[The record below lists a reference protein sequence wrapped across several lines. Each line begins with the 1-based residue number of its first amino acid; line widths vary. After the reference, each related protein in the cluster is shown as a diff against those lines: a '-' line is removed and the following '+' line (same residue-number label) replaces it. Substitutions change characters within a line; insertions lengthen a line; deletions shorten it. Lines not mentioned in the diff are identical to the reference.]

1 MCHMKNEH
9 GEMVANLRWQEQVEY
24 VLGRKLRWECRHER
38 NTCYKRIANCPYC
51 NCGYIGMIPEA
62 LQSHMSQVH
71 QELLELAN
79 DLGILFATV
88 VMHARNFQEIP
99 SAEKMLRPARGSMCT
114 RCDWFV
120 GKDRLSVC
128 QHARKAHPRTEVE
141 GTRTE
146 ACRVELRPIWLHPE
160 RDRERIAQADQGL
173 REDNERRATLRAAL
187 EVAAAAPVNNVPRTG
202 AMEEAARSRREREE
216 ALRAR
221 RERETP
227 ENERRHPDPS
237 DTSSDQEQGQDRIER
252 AGTSQEQETTNEGH
266 LEAEERATGHQEG
279 NEERGNNR
287 TEEGVRETDEEV
299 DDVDELLTN
308 DRTRRE
314 RREIRR
320 RQRQGR
326 QERAR
331 QRQVNPDSEPT
342 EEPSG
347 SEREEQT
354 DGEPHRRRQP
364 QPRRTPAQ
372 MLELA
377 RTWTEE
383 GKREEEESVN
393 LPKIWGAKR
402 RKLHNRLNNVMR
414 TKIQKLI
421 EDCQREDLE
430 TEEEW
435 YIWEG
440 MMWRVKTILR
450 KEIRRALKIPID
462 HQRGQ
467 FRARD
472 RAGEDERRTLER
484 YRSMGKLISTIQRI
498 RAVQTMAGGQRN
510 QNIVARLKDKAFS
523 LLQQIPDELLEIIGR
538 RDARTIDELV
548 DERQERLDYIRA
560 ELIRKEAEMGGRSLT
575 ADIRERYKEDPSKT
589 LRWFVLDDKSPECEI
604 PMETFEE
611 TYGAKW
617 EEEPPFQWQEIWG
630 LTRHGGEEDVGNIGH
645 TLRNLLL
652 DEEMIKKT
660 LSSRSNM
667 SAHGVDGLG
676 NAVWKANTEVAVR
689 LIRHTIELMWKHK
702 SFPESMKD
710 AKTIFLYKGGDKEE
724 AKSWRPI
731 TIMTTLY
738 RAMTAHMAHCL
749 QVLNMS
755 HRFISPQQKGFMMT
769 PAGAI
774 EHITLVNEMISDASR
789 NHKSLYL
796 VSLDLRDAF
805 GSVPHELIMRNMEGL
820 GIPEEFIDA
829 IRDMYDGCKTK
840 MTTSQG
846 TSRPFLLNRGV
857 KQGCPLSP
865 TLFNCCIEPL
875 LRRLNQRAARDGY
888 HVAGD
893 AIAVLAYADD
903 VLLLS
908 DTEEGMN
915 NLLRLTEEFCEYAQ
929 LTVNAQKCRSLTY
942 IVQQRSRSTIST
954 EFRVRGEAIPA
965 VSLEGTFEYL
975 GAAIGV
981 VGTRR
986 MRTRLR
992 LLEKIEEDVTL
1003 IASSPLKDN
1012 QVVDAVRRF
1021 ILPRAEYSLMSG
1033 ICPKESIKDLD
1044 TKIRG
1049 ILGRRIRTAGIPKD
1063 FFYANWRDG
1072 GLSLPKMT
1080 ERQAELTLN
1089 TFVRLYDSSE
1099 ELTRKI
1105 FRHCVT
1111 DERIK
1116 RGLNRDES
1124 SELLQIELDENG
1136 EIPQSR
1142 GTNSILIRAIK
1153 AMESL
1158 DVRLYRREHSFYVK
1172 TRSEEGWEETKIAGR
1187 HLNLLPTLNEML
1199 RKKHIRRLQEHPM
1212 KGHSFK
1218 TLANRPL
1225 SNFFIDWRSKVSSDT
1240 IRFAWRARTNTLMTG
1255 EVERRRGTGEGR
1267 CSSCRQLDSLMHRL
1281 NGCPSRRFAYKPR
1294 HDAIV
1299 NVLCDEINK
1308 QGGSRNRRTFHW
1320 DSTVEGPNGER
1331 LQDQHLAR
1339 LKPDLW
1345 FYDETGLKIVE
1356 VTVPY
1361 GSATM
1366 LNGRETDT
1374 LQVRRDEKIRK
1385 YTALAEAARA
1395 QFGVNVG
1402 LYVIVVSSLGAI
1414 PEATMRDLRHLVLAH
1429 ANGTAKK
1436 MVFAAIKG
1444 SRDIY
1449 LNRMS
1454 QQIRRQER
1462 VPTGDPEIEEMN
1474 NQDRAPPS
1482 EDDMEERSDD
1492 SQSLESSDETLD
1504 EADSD
1509 LLEDPTR
1516 PWWDTENGEPRPE
1529 EEEGNE
1535 EIARAVDALF
1545 GTEVRPEPAERAH
1558 DQGGEPT
1565 REATHTGTGSVEGPD
1580 QEDRRRRRGSSGGPL
1595 TLTAD
1600 VETAQQD

>member
-1 MCHMKNEH
+1 M
-9 GEMVANLRWQEQVEY
+9 
-24 VLGRKLRWECRHER
+24 
-38 NTCYKRIANCPYC
+38 
-51 NCGYIGMIPEA
+51 
-62 LQSHMSQVH
+62 
-71 QELLELAN
+71 
-79 DLGILFATV
+79 
-88 VMHARNFQEIP
+88 
-99 SAEKMLRPARGSMCT
+99 
-114 RCDWFV
+114 
-120 GKDRLSVC
+120 
-128 QHARKAHPRTEVE
+128 
-141 GTRTE
+141 
-146 ACRVELRPIWLHPE
+146 
-160 RDRERIAQADQGL
+160 
-173 REDNERRATLRAAL
+173 
-187 EVAAAAPVNNVPRTG
+187 
-202 AMEEAARSRREREE
+202 
-216 ALRAR
+216 
-221 RERETP
+221 
-227 ENERRHPDPS
+227 
-237 DTSSDQEQGQDRIER
+237 
-252 AGTSQEQETTNEGH
+252 
-266 LEAEERATGHQEG
+266 
-279 NEERGNNR
+279 
-287 TEEGVRETDEEV
+287 
-299 DDVDELLTN
+299 
-308 DRTRRE
+308 
-314 RREIRR
+314 
-320 RQRQGR
+320 
-326 QERAR
+326 
-331 QRQVNPDSEPT
+331 
-342 EEPSG
+342 
-347 SEREEQT
+347 
-354 DGEPHRRRQP
+354 
-364 QPRRTPAQ
+364 
-372 MLELA
+372 
-377 RTWTEE
+377 
-383 GKREEEESVN
+383 
-393 LPKIWGAKR
+393 
-402 RKLHNRLNNVMR
+402 
-414 TKIQKLI
+414 
-421 EDCQREDLE
+421 
-430 TEEEW
+430 
-435 YIWEG
+435 
-440 MMWRVKTILR
+440 
-450 KEIRRALKIPID
+450 
-462 HQRGQ
+462 
-467 FRARD
+467 
-472 RAGEDERRTLER
+472 
-484 YRSMGKLISTIQRI
+484 
-498 RAVQTMAGGQRN
+498 
-510 QNIVARLKDKAFS
+510 
-523 LLQQIPDELLEIIGR
+523 
-538 RDARTIDELV
+538 
-548 DERQERLDYIRA
+548 
-560 ELIRKEAEMGGRSLT
+560 
-575 ADIRERYKEDPSKT
+575 
-589 LRWFVLDDKSPECEI
+589 
-604 PMETFEE
+604 
-611 TYGAKW
+611 
-617 EEEPPFQWQEIWG
+617 
-630 LTRHGGEEDVGNIGH
+630 TRHGGEEDVGNIRH
-645 TLRNLLL
+645 TLWNLLL

-710 AKTIFLYKGGDKEE
+710 AKTIFLYKGGDKGE

-731 TIMTTLY
+731 TIMTTIY

-749 QVLNMS
+749 QVLNAT
-755 HRFISPQQKGFMMT
+755 HGFISPQQKGFMMT

-789 NHKSLYL
+789 NHKSIYM

-846 TSRPFLLNRGV
+846 MSRPFLLNRGV

-915 NLLRLTEEFCEYAQ
+915 SLLRLTEEFCEYAQ
-929 LTVNAQKCRSLTY
+929 LTVNVQKCRSLTY
-942 IVQQRSRSTIST
+942 IVQHRSRSTIST

-1012 QVVDAVRRF
+1012 QVVDAIRRF

-1033 ICPKESIKDLD
+1033 ICPRKSIKDLD
-1044 TKIRG
+1044 TRIRG

-1158 DVRLYRREHSFYVK
+1158 NVRLYRKEHSFYVK

-1240 IRFAWRARTNTLMTG
+1240 IRFAWRARTNTLATG
-1255 EVERRRGTGEGR
+1255 EVERRRGNGEGR

-1281 NGCPSRRFAYKPR
+1281 NGCPNRRFAYKPR

-1308 QGGSRNRRTFHW
+1308 QGGTRNRRTFHW

-1331 LQDQHLAR
+1331 LREQQLAR

-1361 GSATM
+1361 GSTTM

-1374 LQVRRDEKIRK
+1374 LQVRREEKIRK
-1385 YTALAEAARA
+1385 YTALVEAARA

-1449 LNRMS
+1449 LNRVA
-1454 QQIRRQER
+1454 QQIRQQER
-1462 VPTGDPEIEEMN
+1462 VPTGDPEIEEVD
-1474 NQDRAPPS
+1474 NQDRDPPS
-1482 EDDMEERSDD
+1482 EDVMEERSDD
-1492 SQSLESSDETLD
+1492 SQMTESSDETLD

-1580 QEDRRRRRGSSGGPL
+1580 QRERRRRRGSSGGPL

-1600 VETAQQD
+1600 VETAQQE